1 MKQTRK
7 YGSGE
12 SKKIR
17 SRIYSDADPPWEG
30 CQIDMRES
38 CVCGREPIT
47 TSQLFPEQWRI
58 IVGLAQLE
66 KQNMA

>member
-1 MKQTRK
+1 MAQWNPKG
-7 YGSGE
+7 YGVGSNL
-12 SKKIR
+12 IR
-17 SRIYSDADPPWEG
+17 TDRVEG
-30 CQIDMRES
+30 CQIEMKES